1 MSGKRKKL
9 AVLLTLIPV
18 LALMV
23 TIFCFSA
30 QKAEASDRTS
40 GGIVTRV
47 IALLYP
53 HFDEMPEEE
62 QEQIIHIFSVLVRKC
77 AHLAEYLLL
86 GAALMAHV
94 KAISACRSVRRPKL
108 LSWLIGSFYAA
119 SDELHQLFVPG
130 RSGEIKDVLLD
141 SLGVLLGVLLLGLL
155 WKARGKRR
163 TSS

>member
-1 MSGKRKKL
+1 
-9 AVLLTLIPV
+9 
-18 LALMV
+18 
-23 TIFCFSA
+23 
-30 QKAEASDRTS
+30 
-40 GGIVTRV
+40 
-47 IALLYP
+47 
-53 HFDEMPEEE
+53 
-62 QEQIIHIFSVLVRKC
+62 
-77 AHLAEYLLL
+77 
-86 GAALMAHV
+86 MAHV

-108 LSWLIGSFYAA
+108 LYWLIGSFYAA